1 MAQFIQKGDIVDY
14 TNSGEAAIKYGQ
26 LIIGKDKIFV
36 AAEEIAPGATG
47 GVHTSGVFEMAAEAT
62 AAFAFGQKIY
72 YDATNKVATATAE
85 TGSTATAET
94 GSTTKTPNAYIGI
107 AVEAKV
113 KSAAVAKIKL

>member
-14 TNSGEAAIKYGQ
+14 TNSGEAAIEYGQ

-47 GVHTSGVFEMAAEAT
+47 GVHASGVFKMAAETT

-72 YDATNKVATATAE
+72 YDATSKVA
-85 TGSTATAET
+85 TATAET

-107 AVEAKV
+107 AVEV
-113 KSAAVAKIKL
+113 KAESAAVAKIKL